1 MKINAHK
8 MRTEFREMAAKP
20 DRLPGN
26 NRKMLTNFREI
37 TIERSHHK
45 LAGDPNTGYITGKI
59 SLSSKMTWKLARS
72 GEIMAQ
78 TTSFLW
84 KF

>member
-1 MKINAHK
+1 MKINARK

-26 NRKMLTNFREI
+26 NRRMMTNFRKI
-37 TIERSHHK
+37 NVQQSHLK

-59 SLSSKMTWKLARS
+59 SFIYIF
-72 GEIMAQ
+72 EP
-78 TTSFLW
+78 
-84 KF
+84 